1 MISWWLEPL
10 RAALSFLTV
19 LPVGSG
25 RPLAARQISHS
36 RAFYPAVGLLV
47 GLLLVGLERGVSP
60 VLPPPLTAA
69 ILLAA
74 LAAAT
79 RALHLDGLMDICDGV
94 FGGHT
99 RERRLEIMQDSRVGA
114 FGVTGGVVILLWKYA
129 ALLSLLT
136 VAAPGGWAAFPPG
149 DGAAFPHP
157 DAPQEAAILPG
168 LALFGGG
175 AAVAGAGWWGGV
187 PLWAALLLFPALSR
201 WAMVAALLLFPY
213 ARRGGLG
220 SPFHQGGARLPTLL
234 AAMAAAASSLLLAG
248 WTGLALLAGISLLA
262 AAVGWALSRALGGL
276 TGDAYGAI
284 NELAETAALTALA
297 AAVS

>member
-19 LPVGSG
+19 LPVGGG
-25 RPLAARQISHS
+25 RPLAARHISHS

-47 GLLLVGLERGVSP
+47 GLLLVGLERGAS
-60 VLPPPLTAA
+60 LAFPPPLTAA

-114 FGVTGGVVILLWKYA
+114 FGVAGGVVILLWKYA

-136 VAAPGGWAAFPPG
+136 AAAPGGWAAFPPG
-149 DGAAFPHP
+149 DWAAFPHP
-157 DAPQEAAILPG
+157 DAPPEAAILPG
-168 LALFGGG
+168 LALLGGG
-175 AAVAGAGWWGGV
+175 ALADAVWWGGV

-220 SPFHQGGARLPTLL
+220 SPFHQGGARTPTLL
-234 AAMAAAASSLLLAG
+234 AAIAAAAAALLLAG
-248 WTGLALLAGISLLA
+248 LPGLALLAGISLLA

>member
-19 LPVGSG
+19 LPVGGG
-25 RPLAARQISHS
+25 RPLTPRRISHS
-36 RAFYPAVGLLV
+36 RAFYPAVGLLL
-47 GLLLVGLERGVSP
+47 GLLLVGLEQGAA
-60 VLPPPLTAA
+60 LLAWPPPLTAA
-69 ILLAA
+69 LLLAA

-114 FGVTGGVVILLWKYA
+114 FGVAGGVVVLLWKYA
-129 ALLSLLT
+129 ALLSLL
-136 VAAPGGWAAFPPG
+136 AAAGAASGGWAAPPAG
-149 DGAAFPHP
+149 GAPMEAAFLSGW
-157 DAPQEAAILPG
+157 LPSDG
-168 LALFGGG
+168 VALSGGG
-175 AAVAGAGWWGGV
+175 LWAGGV

-201 WAMVAALLLFPY
+201 WTMVLALLLFPY

-220 SPFHQGGARLPTLL
+220 SPFHQGGAVWPTL
-234 AAMAAAASSLLLAG
+234 AAAVCVAAAALLLAG
-248 WTGLALLAGISLLA
+248 WGGLALLAGLSLLA
-262 AAVGWALSRALGGL
+262 AAVGWAISRALGGL
-276 TGDAYGAI
+276 TGDAYGAL

-297 AAVS
+297 AAAVN

>member
-19 LPVGSG
+19 LPVGGG

-36 RAFYPAVGLLV
+36 RAYYPAVGLLL
-47 GLLLVGLERGVSP
+47 GLLLLGLERGVSM

-114 FGVTGGVVILLWKYA
+114 FGVASGGVILLWKYA

-136 VAAPGGWAAFPPG
+136 AAAPGGWAAFPPG
-149 DGAAFPHP
+149 DWAAFPHP
-157 DAPQEAAILPG
+157 DAPTEAAWLPG
-168 LALFGGG
+168 LALLGGG
-175 AAVAGAGWWGGV
+175 TLADGGWWDGV
-187 PLWAALLLFPALSR
+187 PVWAALLLVPALSR

-220 SPFHQGGARLPTLL
+220 SPFHQGGAWPPTLL
-234 AAMAAAASSLLLAG
+234 AAVVITAAALLLAG
-248 WTGLALLAGISLLA
+248 LTGLALLAGVSLLA
-262 AAVGWALSRALGGL
+262 AAVGWAISRALGGL

-297 AAVS
+297 AVVS

>member
-19 LPVGSG
+19 LPVGGG

-36 RAFYPAVGLLV
+36 RAYYPAVGLLL
-47 GLLLVGLERGVSP
+47 GLLLVGLERGASL

-114 FGVTGGVVILLWKYA
+114 FGVAGGGVILLWKYA

-136 VAAPGGWAAFPPG
+136 AAAPGGWAAFP
-149 DGAAFPHP
+149 HP
-157 DAPQEAAILPG
+157 DAPPEAALLPG
-168 LALFGGG
+168 LALLGGG
-175 AAVAGAGWWGGV
+175 AFADGIWWGGV
-187 PLWAALLLFPALSR
+187 PLWAALLLVPALSR
-201 WAMVAALLLFPY
+201 WAMAAALLLFPY

-220 SPFHQGGARLPTLL
+220 SPFHQGGAWPPTLL
-234 AAMAAAASSLLLAG
+234 AAIVAAAAALLLAG
-248 WTGLALLAGISLLA
+248 LPGLALLAGVSLLA